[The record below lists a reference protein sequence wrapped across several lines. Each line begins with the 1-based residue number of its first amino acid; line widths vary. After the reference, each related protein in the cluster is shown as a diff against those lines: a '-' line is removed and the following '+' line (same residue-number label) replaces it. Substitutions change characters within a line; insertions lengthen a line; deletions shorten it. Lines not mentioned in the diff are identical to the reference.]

1 MTLKS
6 HQTLRFLSYYDFW
19 IAREK
24 AIDIY
29 TQINFHNKWFALMTT
44 VSKPRLTK
52 RIILFIAIGLATLLF
67 YLFYFVG
74 TMNIADVVSRTN
86 IPYYAS
92 AFFAFIMSVFF
103 SSLAWRSLLRSIDV
117 KISVRR
123 ALTFTWVGL
132 FFDSVVPDPG
142 WSGDLSKAYMLSKD
156 SGEDSGRIAASVVGQ
171 KIIVMG
177 VTVLDLFLGLVL
189 LALYYTQPERVI
201 LFIVLV
207 LVVTVASLIVL
218 WYLSS
223 NIKATKTLLH
233 WLVRVF
239 SFFLRGRW
247 NSEDF
252 RVRAEDVLEKFHDGM
267 RGLAARPKALVRP
280 VGLSIAAWVLDV
292 SVVFLVFTS
301 LKFPVSP
308 DKVLIVYA
316 LTGSLQA
323 WGVSFLGFT
332 EIIMSGSYTLL
343 GIPLAISLAAT
354 LLIRVITLWFKLVL
368 SYFVFQWAGVRLIL
382 GRHPAPS
389 ENQLGKSQTEAQ
401 DH

>member
-1 MTLKS
+1 
-6 HQTLRFLSYYDFW
+6 
-19 IAREK
+19 
-24 AIDIY
+24 
-29 TQINFHNKWFALMTT
+29 
-44 VSKPRLTK
+44 
-52 RIILFIAIGLATLLF
+52 
-67 YLFYFVG
+67 
-74 TMNIADVVSRTN
+74 
-86 IPYYAS
+86 
-92 AFFAFIMSVFF
+92 
-103 SSLAWRSLLRSIDV
+103 
-117 KISVRR
+117 
-123 ALTFTWVGL
+123 
-132 FFDSVVPDPG
+132 
-142 WSGDLSKAYMLSKD
+142 MLSKD
-156 SGEDSGRIAASVVGQ
+156 SGEDGGRIAASVVGQ

-189 LALYYTQPERVI
+189 LALNYTLPGSVI

-223 NIKATKTLLH
+223 NPTATKTLLD
-233 WLVRVF
+233 WFVRVI

-252 RVRAEDVLEKFHDGM
+252 RARAEDVLVKFHEGM
-267 RGLAARPKALVRP
+267 RSLNARPRALVRP
-280 VGLSIAAWVLDV
+280 VGFSFAAWVFDV

-301 LKFPVSP
+301 LKFPVSV

-382 GRHPAPS
+382 GQHPARSKDQP
-389 ENQLGKSQTEAQ
+389 GKSEIGTQ

>member
-1 MTLKS
+1 L
-6 HQTLRFLSYYDFW
+6 
-19 IAREK
+19 
-24 AIDIY
+24 
-29 TQINFHNKWFALMTT
+29 
-44 VSKPRLTK
+44 
-52 RIILFIAIGLATLLF
+52 
-67 YLFYFVG
+67 
-74 TMNIADVVSRTN
+74 
-86 IPYYAS
+86 
-92 AFFAFIMSVFF
+92 AFFAFVIGVFF
-103 SSLAWRSLLRSIDV
+103 YSLAWRSLLRNIGI
-117 KISVRR
+117 KINVRR

-189 LALYYTQPERVI
+189 LTLYYTLPEGVI

-207 LVVTVASLIVL
+207 LAVTVASLIVL

-223 NIKATKTLLH
+223 NLKATKTLLH
-233 WLVRVF
+233 WFVRFF
-239 SFFLRGRW
+239 SFFWRGRW

-252 RVRAEDVLEKFHDGM
+252 RVKAEDVLDKFHEGM
-267 RGLAARPKALVRP
+267 RGLTARPRALVWP
-280 VGLSIAAWVLDV
+280 VGLSLAAWVFDV

-301 LKFPVSP
+301 LKFPVSI

-316 LTGSLQA
+316 LTGTLQA

-332 EIIMSGSYTLL
+332 EIIMSGSYALL

-368 SYFVFQWAGVRLIL
+368 SYFAFQWAGVRLIL
-382 GRHPAPS
+382 GQHPAPTKVQS
-389 ENQLGKSQTEAQ
+389 GKSQIARVKRASGTRNNGQAPKKKRLTQ
-401 DH
+401 